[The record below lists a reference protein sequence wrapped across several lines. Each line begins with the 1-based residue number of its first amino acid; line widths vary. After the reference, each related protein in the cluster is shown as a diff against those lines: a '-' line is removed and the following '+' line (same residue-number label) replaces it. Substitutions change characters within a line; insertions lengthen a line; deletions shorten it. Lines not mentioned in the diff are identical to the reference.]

1 MKATRDHHRFSL
13 SDLPGYAEQ
22 CAKLEAMLRSARPG
36 TPEYELAAVFNW
48 ELDASG
54 QPTQRL
60 VESRRRAEFIT
71 PIPKPK
77 KNSKKNARNPCR
89 NRPEK
94 SGQRNRSMVWF

>member
-48 ELDASG
+48 ELDASVG
-54 QPTQRL
+54 KYAASDAHD
-60 VESRRRAEFIT
+60 ESRGVSA
-71 PIPKPK
+71 
-77 KNSKKNARNPCR
+77 
-89 NRPEK
+89 
-94 SGQRNRSMVWF
+94 